1 MDYKIDKKKDAHV
14 VVTVTVDN
22 AEKVSAET
30 RALADIAKHVH
41 IKGFREGKA
50 PAHLVR
56 ERVTDEQLLE
66 ETVRQLLP
74 TMIKEALAKSEAK
87 PILRP
92 TINVAKKDPL
102 TVAVTFVE
110 RPTVTIKKYESIAV
124 EKKPVDTL
132 PASEIDAFIKKL
144 LSQDRTET
152 PVERTAKNGDLVRV
166 ALKTTEKDGKPV
178 PELTVGNYSLTLGN
192 EELIP
197 ELESHVT
204 GLKKDDVKKVE
215 ISFDKEHDIH
225 SLRNKKLSVE
235 ITVKNVAELQYPELT
250 AEYLKSK
257 LQTEKTPEQFR
268 SDVKDM
274 LLAQK
279 KDAEMKRR
287 EEELYEKVKSA
298 TSVTLPEE
306 LIDAEAQDILRD
318 FVERLKEQNVTL
330 DQWMKQQKK
339 EPQKLLDEMRD
350 IAKSRATLR
359 LGMQELAKLLTIEP
373 TEADMTAQI
382 DALKVEAKKTGRTL
396 EADELTPG
404 GSIYESVK
412 FDATMRLLVERMVGK
427 E

>member
-1 MDYKIDKKKDAHV
+1 MDYKTDKKKDAHV
-14 VVTVTVDN
+14 IVTVTVDVT
-22 AEKVSAET
+22 EKASAESK
-30 RALADIAKHVH
+30 ALAEIAKHVH

-50 PAHLVR
+50 PANLVR

-74 TMIKEALAKSEAK
+74 SMIKEALAKSEAK

-92 TINVAKKDPL
+92 TINVTKNDPL
-102 TVAVTFVE
+102 TIAITFVE
-110 RPTVTIKKYESIAV
+110 RPTVTIKKPDSITV

-132 PASEIDAFIKKL
+132 PASEVEAFIKKL
-144 LSQDRTET
+144 LAQDRTET
-152 PVERTAKNGDLVRV
+152 PVERGATKGDLVRM
-166 ALKTTEKDGKPV
+166 ALKTTEKDGKAV
-178 PELTVGNYSLTLGN
+178 PELTVGNYSITLGS

-197 ELESHVT
+197 ELETHIT
-204 GLKKDDVKKVE
+204 GMKKDDIKKAD
-215 ISFDKEHDIH
+215 ISFGKEHDIH
-225 SLRNKKLSVE
+225 SLRGKKLTVE
-235 ITVKNVAELQYPELT
+235 ITAKSVAELTYPELT

-318 FVERLKEQNVTL
+318 FVERLKEQGATL
-330 DQWMKQQKK
+330 DQWMEQQKK

-350 IAKSRATLR
+350 IAKNRATLR
-359 LGMQELAKLLTIEP
+359 LGMQELAKALKVEP
-373 TEADMTAQI
+373 TDDDMKAQI
-382 DALKVEAKKTGRTL
+382 DALKAEAKKSERTL
-396 EADELTPG
+396 DTDELTPG

-412 FDATMRLLVERMVGK
+412 FDATMRLLVEKMIA
-427 E
+427 